1 MVEYGFYKDT
11 YHGGSILETEWPVYE
26 SRAKTQLAQY
36 KRIYTVTVP
45 EDSSDAENMAVCA
58 MADAM
63 FSFDLVLNG
72 EGGVSSASI
81 GGVSTSYTAAA
92 IDASPKAQAAELYRC
107 AKLYLDIY
115 RGVS

>member
-1 MVEYGFYKDT
+1 MVEYAFYKDT
-11 YHGGSILETEWPVYE
+11 YHGGSIPETEWPVYE
-26 SRAKTQLAQY
+26 ARAATQLAQY

-45 EDSSDAENMAVCA
+45 EDSSDAESMAVCA
-58 MADAM
+58 IADAM

-72 EGGVSSASI
+72 ESGVSSASV
-81 GGVSTSYTAAA
+81 GGVSTNYTSS

>member
-11 YHGGSILETEWPVYE
+11 YHGGSIPETEWPVYE
-26 SRAKTQLAQY
+26 ARAATQLAQY

-72 EGGVSSASI
+72 DGGVSSASI
-81 GGVSTSYTAAA
+81 GGVSTSYTAAVV
-92 IDASPKAQAAELYRC
+92 DVSPKAQAAELYRC
-107 AKLYLDIY
+107 AQSYLEIY